1 MKKYLLS
8 VDQGTTS
15 TKVSIYDS
23 LGNVIVNKKK
33 YSVNICERPGFV
45 EQNAEDIYDAV
56 VFLINEC
63 LESSGLS
70 VGDISGIGITNQ
82 RESTVV
88 WNKKT
93 GKPIYNAIIWNS
105 MHSKEICDN
114 WISLGYKDIVKEKTG
129 LLINPYFSASK
140 LRWIL
145 DKCEYDDIS
154 NLCFGT
160 IDSYLCFRLS
170 CGKEHISD
178 VTNASRTMMM
188 NIHTLAWDDELLKM
202 FNIDKCLLPK
212 IVDTCGYKVKVED
225 KRIVKDYKDL
235 YVYAIVGDQQSALMG
250 QGCINKGDIKDTYG
264 TGCFVLTN
272 TGDEIIEHDK
282 LLSTVAWR
290 IKGKVTY
297 ALEGSIF
304 LAGGLVEWLTNNL
317 NMIAGGSSIAD
328 INIDSNG
335 VYFVPALSG
344 LGCPHWNSDIQGSF
358 LGLTLASDRMN
369 MVSSVLESI
378 AFSNKELIELM
389 NKSMGNTVK
398 TINVDGGLTLNNSLI
413 QLQAN
418 MLNIKLYKKND
429 NEATSFGAVLLAGL
443 GCGIYNSVEE
453 CCSIVG
459 NGILIKKTENSSKY
473 KEKYIKWKKAVQLI
487 GKF

>member
-145 DKCEYDDIS
+145 DKCEYDDI
-154 NLCFGT
+154 
-160 IDSYLCFRLS
+160 
-170 CGKEHISD
+170 
-178 VTNASRTMMM
+178 
-188 NIHTLAWDDELLKM
+188 
-202 FNIDKCLLPK
+202 
-212 IVDTCGYKVKVED
+212 
-225 KRIVKDYKDL
+225 
-235 YVYAIVGDQQSALMG
+235 
-250 QGCINKGDIKDTYG
+250 
-264 TGCFVLTN
+264 
-272 TGDEIIEHDK
+272 
-282 LLSTVAWR
+282 
-290 IKGKVTY
+290 IKGINP
-297 ALEGSIF
+297 EG
-304 LAGGLVEWLTNNL
+304 GGKLD
-317 NMIAGGSSIAD
+317 IRAD
-328 INIDSNG
+328 
-335 VYFVPALSG
+335 L
-344 LGCPHWNSDIQGSF
+344 H
-358 LGLTLASDRMN
+358 T
-369 MVSSVLESI
+369 
-378 AFSNKELIELM
+378 
-389 NKSMGNTVK
+389 
-398 TINVDGGLTLNNSLI
+398 
-413 QLQAN
+413 
-418 MLNIKLYKKND
+418 
-429 NEATSFGAVLLAGL
+429 
-443 GCGIYNSVEE
+443 
-453 CCSIVG
+453 
-459 NGILIKKTENSSKY
+459 
-473 KEKYIKWKKAVQLI
+473 
-487 GKF
+487 